1 MRVAD
6 YLDRTA
12 SMNPEQEAFVD
23 IDLDRRLSY
32 QDARN
37 FAHQVAVVLTKRLG
51 LEAGSKVAVYSPN
64 DSLAFLAIVGISRAD
79 MVWLPLNYRNA
90 LATNAQLLSFFGAD
104 VLIFHSQFE
113 GSIAEIKSLAPDI
126 KHFLCLDGDSSEGE
140 SLSSLFSDEPV
151 SYDSGPEDPIATT
164 WMLATG
170 GTTGPSKGVEHSH
183 HSVEATINLQILGA
197 VISQQPRYLVIAPM
211 THAAGYMI
219 PAFVARNGTVVVL
232 PEFEA
237 GRVLETIEAEKI
249 THLFLPPA
257 ALYGMLDHPDA
268 GKYNYSSLQAFY
280 IGAAPTA
287 PERYKE
293 AVARFGPCITEIYG
307 QTETMFPLL
316 YKSTAEC
323 LDDKGA
329 FRESVLRSAGRV
341 CPGCRVEIMSE
352 DGQILGPNEPGEIV
366 VRGSSVMKGY
376 YTNPEATAEVSK
388 YGWHHTTDVG
398 VKDEEG
404 YITIV
409 DRIKDMIISGGFNIY
424 PVEIENV
431 INGIPEVQN
440 CAVIGVPDPK
450 WGEAIK
456 AVIVVQDGSS
466 LEAESVI
473 ALCKEKLG
481 SMKAPKSVEFW
492 EALPLSPVGKI
503 LKREIRKRYLES
515 GS

>member
-6 YLDRTA
+6 YFDRTA
-12 SMNPEQEAFVD
+12 SINPQQEAFVD

-37 FAHQVAVVLTKRLG
+37 FAHQVAVVLTEKLG
-51 LEAGSKVAVYSPN
+51 LAAGSKVAVYSPN
-64 DSLAFLAIVGISRAD
+64 DSLAFLAIVGVSRAD
-79 MVWLPLNYRNA
+79 MVWLPLNFRNA

-113 GSIAEIKSLAPDI
+113 DSIAEIKSLAPDI
-126 KHFLCLDGDSSEGE
+126 KHFLCLDGDSSQGD
-140 SLSSLFSDEPV
+140 SLRSLFSDGPV
-151 SYDSGPEDPIATT
+151 SYDSGPEDPMATT

-197 VISQQPRYLVIAPM
+197 VISPNPRYLVIAPM

-268 GKYNYSSLQAFY
+268 AKYDYSSLQAFY

-352 DGQILGPNEPGEIV
+352 DGQLLGPNEPGEIV

-376 YTNPEATAEVSK
+376 YTNPEATAEVSRH
-388 YGWHHTTDVG
+388 GWHHTTDVG

-431 INGIPEVQN
+431 INGMAEVQN
-440 CAVIGVPDPK
+440 CAVIGVPDSK

-456 AVIVVQDGSS
+456 AVIVLQEGSS
-466 LEAESVI
+466 LEAESVM

-492 EALPLSPVGKI
+492 DALPLSPVGKI
-503 LKREIRKRYLES
+503 LKREIRDRFTGQTS
-515 GS
+515 

>member
-12 SMNPEQEAFVD
+12 SMSPDQEAFVD
-23 IDLDRRLSY
+23 IDLGRRMNY
-32 QDARN
+32 DEARK
-37 FAHQVAVVLTKRLG
+37 FAHQVAVVLTDKLG
-51 LEAGSKVAVYSPN
+51 LATAPKVAVYSPN
-64 DSLAFLAIVGISRAD
+64 DSLAFLAIVGVSRAD
-79 MVWLPLNYRNA
+79 MIWLPLNYRNA
-90 LATNAQLLSFFGAD
+90 LATNAELLSFFGAD
-104 VLIFHSQFE
+104 VLIFHSRFE
-113 GSIAEIKSLAPDI
+113 DSIGEIKSLAPNI
-126 KHFLCLDGDSSEGE
+126 KHFLCLDGESSEGE
-140 SLSSLFSDEPV
+140 CLSSLFSSEPV
-151 SYDSGPEDPIATT
+151 TFDSGPEDPMATT

-183 HSVEATINLQILGA
+183 HSVEATMNLQILGA
-197 VISQQPRYLVIAPM
+197 AITTHPRYLVVAPM

-219 PAFVARNGTVVVL
+219 PAFVARSGTVVVL

-237 GRVLETIEAEKI
+237 GRVLQTIEAEKI

-268 GKYNYSSLQAFY
+268 GKYDYSTLQAFY

-293 AVARFGPCITEIYG
+293 AVARFGPCITELYG

-316 YKSTAEC
+316 YKSSAEC
-323 LDDKGA
+323 VDDSGA
-329 FRESVLRSAGRV
+329 YRESVLRSAGRA
-341 CPGCRVEIMSE
+341 CPNCRVEIMSE
-352 DGQILGPNEPGEIV
+352 DGTLLGPNEPGEIV

-376 YTNPEATAEVSK
+376 YINPEATAEVSK

-409 DRIKDMIISGGFNIY
+409 DRIKDMIISGGFNVY

-431 INGIPEVQN
+431 INSMAEVQN

-456 AVIVVQDGSS
+456 AVIVLQDGSS
-466 LEAESVI
+466 LEADTVI

-481 SMKAPKSVEFW
+481 SMKAPKSVDFW
-492 EALPLSPVGKI
+492 DALPLSPVGKI
-503 LKREIRKRYLES
+503 LKREIRKSYLEAES
-515 GS
+515 